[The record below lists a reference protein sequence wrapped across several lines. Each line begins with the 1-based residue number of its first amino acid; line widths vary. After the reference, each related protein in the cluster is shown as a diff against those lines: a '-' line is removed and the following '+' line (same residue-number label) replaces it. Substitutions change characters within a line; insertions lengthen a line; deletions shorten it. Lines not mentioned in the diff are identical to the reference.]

1 MTIRE
6 LVRWLHQHLRL
17 LLLCVFLI
25 LPAVSFI
32 LSSAVIMAYIF
43 WPTDLSRITMSSID
57 PAAENVVLLAHG
69 LNDNPSSWST
79 ELKYQFEQHLLKEQ
93 ETSQVIA
100 LDWNPYSKSAL
111 RCSVHGKRIGAA
123 IGYQMAKSTRLKSA
137 HLIGHSCGAF
147 VILGLCEILKSER
160 SDIQIQDTYLA
171 PVNIYG
177 GIVWNYGSSH
187 FGTCASFS
195 DTYFDRDDTIGENRA
210 TVHSY
215 IYDITDARKKLV
227 ERVSPHIWP
236 TIYYRQLVESGLYP
250 NLRNSTNLPK
260 TFMPEDLKVVKD
272 TRS

>member
-177 GIVWNYGSSH
+177 GIFWNYGSSH
-187 FGTCASFS
+187 FGRCASFS
-195 DTYFDRDDTIGENRA
+195 DTYFDREDTIGENRRA
-210 TVHSY
+210 PINTY
-215 IYDITDARKKLV
+215 GFDITSVRKIAGIAL
-227 ERVSPHIWP
+227 SPHTWP
-236 TIYYRQLVESGLYP
+236 PEYYQQLVKAGTYP
-250 NLRNSTNLPK
+250 DLRTNTHLPIASPLSK
-260 TFMPEDLKVVKD
+260 
-272 TRS
+272 

>member
-6 LVRWLHQHLRL
+6 LVRWLFQHLRI

-25 LPAVSFI
+25 LPVLSF
-32 LSSAVIMAYIF
+32 LLASTAIMAYIF
-43 WPTDLSRITMSSID
+43 WPTDLSRITMPSID
-57 PAAENVVLLAHG
+57 PTAKNVVVLAHG

-79 ELKYQFEQHLLKEQ
+79 DLKHKFKQRLLKER
-93 ETSQVIA
+93 ETSEVIA

-123 IGYQMAKSTRLKSA
+123 IGYQMAESARLKSA

-147 VILGLCEILKSER
+147 VILGLCEALKAER
-160 SDIQIQDTYLA
+160 SDIQIQTSYLA

-177 GIVWNYGSSH
+177 GIFWNYGSSH
-187 FGTCASFS
+187 FGRCASFS
-195 DTYFDRDDTIGENRA
+195 DAYFDREDTIGENRA

-215 IYDITDARKKLV
+215 SFDITDARKKLD

-250 NLRNSTNLPK
+250 NLRNYANLPK
-260 TFMPEDLKVVKD
+260 TFIPEDLKVVKD